1 VYAHTSTEIVAGCGL
16 RGSIAVTLRESDTN
30 RSSPPG
36 SRPLHVVYV
45 TARYLPE
52 RGGTEIHTNE
62 VAHRMSERGAR
73 VTVIATSLNPELPED
88 ELDGDVRIRRVRAW
102 PRDRDYFLSRR
113 LPAAIREAQPDLLH
127 IQGYH
132 TLVAPLAMLAAL
144 RASIPYVVTF
154 HSGGHSS
161 RVRVWARP
169 LQGQV
174 LRPLLVRARALVS
187 VSQFE
192 ADLFTQRLRIP
203 PAAFAVIPSGI
214 NLPQAAE
221 PAGSPV
227 PGLVLSVGRLEFYKG
242 HDRIIEALP
251 ALRRLHPDA
260 RLRVLGSG
268 PYEPQLRQLAAKLG
282 VTDAVE
288 IGPVAS
294 GSREELAALLNRA
307 AVVTALSEY
316 ESQGLAVQ
324 EAIGLGRPV
333 VVAQGSALDE
343 LRAYPNVVTVPAGA
357 SADAVAAAVSRVLRT
372 PPVAAPQMQTWD
384 ACVDALAELYRV
396 SLGRIPGVAPLS

>member
-1 VYAHTSTEIVAGCGL
+1 
-16 RGSIAVTLRESDTN
+16 
-30 RSSPPG
+30 
-36 SRPLHVVYV
+36 LHVVYV

-62 VAHRMSERGAR
+62 VAQRMSERGAR
-73 VTVIATSLNPELPED
+73 VTVITTSLDPDLPED
-88 ELDGDVRIRRVRAW
+88 ELDGDVRIRRVPAW
-102 PRDRDYFLSRR
+102 PPDRDYFLSRR
-113 LPAAIREAQPDLLH
+113 LPAAIREARPDVLH

-132 TLVAPLAMLAAL
+132 TFVAPLAMLAAL
-144 RASIPYVVTF
+144 RASIPYVLTF

-169 LQGQV
+169 LQGRV
-174 LRPLLVRARALVS
+174 LRPLLVRAGALVS

-192 ADLFTQRLRIP
+192 ANLFSRRLRIP
-203 PAAFAVIPSGI
+203 DAAFAVIPSGI
-214 NLPQAAE
+214 DLPRSSD
-221 PAGSPV
+221 PPGPV
-227 PGLVLSVGRLEFYKG
+227 QPGLVLSIGRLELYKG

-251 ALRRLHPDA
+251 ALRRLHPEV

-268 PYEPQLRQLAAKLG
+268 PYEPQLRELATRLG
-282 VTDAVE
+282 VADLVE
-288 IGPVAS
+288 IGRVEN
-294 GSREELAALLNRA
+294 REELANLLHRA

-333 VVAQGSALDE
+333 VVARGSALDE
-343 LRAYPNVVTVPAGA
+343 LGAYPNVATAPAGA
-357 SADAVAAAVSRVLRT
+357 SPAVVADVVSRVLRS

-384 ACVDALAELYRV
+384 TCVDALAQLYRA
-396 SLGRIPGVAPLS
+396 SLGPLPGVTQPA